1 MNVHRSRLMIIHHNS
16 NRRCAASNLL
26 DGLARMTIPEGRLP
40 GSKCNQ
46 DPGTGNPME
55 ETMRV
60 VALAIASMLAVF
72 VFADTHAQAA
82 KGSSV
87 ANPDRQYYQG
97 AARGCGGGAYCYR
110 SGSQKHTKK
119 K

>member
-1 MNVHRSRLMIIHHNS
+1 
-16 NRRCAASNLL
+16 
-26 DGLARMTIPEGRLP
+26 
-40 GSKCNQ
+40 
-46 DPGTGNPME
+46 ME
-55 ETMRV
+55 
-60 VALAIASMLAVF
+60 
-72 VFADTHAQAA
+72 DTHAYAA
-82 KGSSV
+82 KGSSA

>member
-1 MNVHRSRLMIIHHNS
+1 
-16 NRRCAASNLL
+16 
-26 DGLARMTIPEGRLP
+26 
-40 GSKCNQ
+40 
-46 DPGTGNPME
+46 
-55 ETMRV
+55 MRV
-60 VALAIASMLAVF
+60 MALALASMLAVF
-72 VFADTHAQAA
+72 AFAGTHAQAA

-110 SGSQKHTKK
+110 SGSHSKK